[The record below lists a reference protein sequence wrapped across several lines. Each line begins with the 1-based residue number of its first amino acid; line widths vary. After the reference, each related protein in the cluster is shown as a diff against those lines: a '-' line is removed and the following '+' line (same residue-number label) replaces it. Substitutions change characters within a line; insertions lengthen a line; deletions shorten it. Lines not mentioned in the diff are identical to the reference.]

1 MFWLRLIILAAFLA
15 QQTVCCCGKGCG
27 TSGAVASEHA
37 DEQGESQHVHPV
49 IATCG
54 HKHCCQHQSREI
66 VHRLSKPPVIAEV
79 TVADGLHQAPDNHSS
94 HDHHLCVATHL
105 FFIETAPTTASEVLD
120 IADQV
125 FQVAFGMVLVQSLPN
140 SLVAANVN
148 DRCTV
153 VDRTAMQVYVL

>member
-37 DEQGESQHVHPV
+37 DEQVESQHVHPV

-54 HKHCCQHQSREI
+54 HKHCCQHQPRE
-66 VHRLSKPPVIAEV
+66 VVRRFAEPPVIAEV
-79 TVADGLHQAPDNHSS
+79 TIADGVHQAPDSHSS

-125 FQVAFGMVLVQSLPN
+125 FQVAFGMVLVQSLSN
-140 SLVAANVN
+140 SLVAANFN
-148 DRCTV
+148 DRWIL
-153 VDRTAMQVYVL
+153 VDRSAMQVYVL